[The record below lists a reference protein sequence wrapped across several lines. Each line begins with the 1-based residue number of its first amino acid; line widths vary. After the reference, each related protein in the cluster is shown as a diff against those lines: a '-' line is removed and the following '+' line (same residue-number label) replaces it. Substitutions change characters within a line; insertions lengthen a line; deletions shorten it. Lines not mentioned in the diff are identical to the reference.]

1 MFIYYFKNISNMQ
14 ETMSTLVLKKRHH
27 INFFLSAKKKT
38 KKMKEGKQNTQKIF
52 FDRMK
57 NEILHTQSVKFA
69 PMWQWVNAS
78 PLNLACT

>member
-1 MFIYYFKNISNMQ
+1 MQ
-14 ETMSTLVLKKRHH
+14 ETMSTLVLKKKKKHH

-78 PLNLACT
+78 PLNIACT